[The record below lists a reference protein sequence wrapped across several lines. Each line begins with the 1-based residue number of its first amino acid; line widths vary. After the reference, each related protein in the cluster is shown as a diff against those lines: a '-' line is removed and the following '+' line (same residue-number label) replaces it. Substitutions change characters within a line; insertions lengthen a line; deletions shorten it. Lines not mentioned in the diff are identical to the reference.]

1 MEFELYTQKS
11 VKECMTAIKERL
23 QSKQG
28 LEGAAEK
35 DGRFWLAIRSPVVL
49 GIQRRT
55 HLDAQCERSGS
66 TTVIRGAVSHGVPP
80 KNAAAVVGVAVL
92 IGAII
97 LLNGEGV
104 LGILAIVI
112 GLALYIPL
120 VGDARNSETLLKE
133 VKRTL
138 NAKDAPLKA

>member
-11 VKECMTAIKERL
+11 VKECMAAINERL

-28 LEGAAEK
+28 LEGATEK
-35 DGRFWLAIRSPVVL
+35 NGKFWLAIRSPVAL

-55 HLDAQCERSGS
+55 HLDAQCERSS
-66 TTVIRGAVSHGVPP
+66 AATVIRGAVSHGVPP
-80 KNAAAVVGVAVL
+80 RNAAIAVGAAVL
-92 IGAII
+92 IGAIM

-120 VGDARNSETLLKE
+120 VGDAHNSETLLKE

-138 NAKDAPLKA
+138 SARDAPRKA